1 MKEHIKNLLKVKSII
16 TITLT
21 SVFAIMLIAGLFIPV
36 TIPQEFL
43 MIYTTIIGFYFGTQN
58 QKGVNSNE
66 SGTSTS
72 TPTST
77 GSSTL

>member
-21 SVFAIMLIAGLFIPV
+21 SVFAIMLIAGLFIPI

-66 SGTSTS
+66 SGTST
-72 TPTST
+72 PTST

>member
-21 SVFAIMLIAGLFIPV
+21 SVFAIMLIVGLFIPI

-66 SGTSTS
+66 SE
-72 TPTST
+72 TPAST
-77 GSSTL
+77 GSPTL